1 MRTEDFSLE
10 EEMYSNFHP
19 PRLENSVVT
28 ECIKNPFSQVTAA
41 AYASQHTGESDVYEY
56 TAKKPRCGRTS
67 GLTISPPPPMEPMV
81 SENYS
86 DEEPSTSFSPP
97 QQ

>member
-28 ECIKNPFSQVTAA
+28 ECIKNPLGVEEKRALLANQPLVFPKQ
-41 AYASQHTGESDVYEY
+41 QNFL
-56 TAKKPRCGRTS
+56 P
-67 GLTISPPPPMEPMV
+67 
-81 SENYS
+81 SE
-86 DEEPSTSFSPP
+86 EKGKRPSETWYFLDWY
-97 QQ
+97 